1 MKSNVIMTRPLGK
14 FEVYQRTR
22 DGMFNATS
30 LLAQWNKA
38 KNSNKRIQDFFENQN
53 TKDFIE
59 ALMEEENLKVP
70 NLAYLKTRGK
80 YNGGTWM
87 HPYLFVKFAMWLN
100 PRFEVKVVKF
110 VYDQLIEYRHHAGDN
125 YNVLARSIAALPDVD
140 YSQVARHP
148 EHGIAESASGV
159 GRPATQTGFLGR
171 YGVYP
176 DVPRS
181 DELHAENLQ
190 SSTCKILRGN
200 ENAKR
205 RIRGLSEFECTG
217 PLRV

>member
-1 MKSNVIMTRPLGK
+1 MTRPLGK

-80 YNGGTWM
+80 WCSGGMVDARRIDVIGTRADSR
-87 HPYLFVKFAMWLN
+87 LTARC
-100 PRFEVKVVKF
+100 RFESC
-110 VYDQLIEYRHHAGDN
+110 LHHND
-125 YNVLARSIAALPDVD
+125 S
-140 YSQVARHP
+140 HP
-148 EHGIAESASGV
+148 Q
-159 GRPATQTGFLGR
+159 R
-171 YGVYP
+171 
-176 DVPRS
+176 
-181 DELHAENLQ
+181 
-190 SSTCKILRGN
+190 
-200 ENAKR
+200 
-205 RIRGLSEFECTG
+205 
-217 PLRV
+217 

>member
-1 MKSNVIMTRPLGK
+1 MTRPLGK

-70 NLAYLKTRGK
+70 NLAYLKKRGK

-87 HPYLFVKFAMWLN
+87 QKGCLDICLVMNCLWL
-100 PRFEVKVVKF
+100 VT
-110 VYDQLIEYRHHAGDN
+110 
-125 YNVLARSIAALPDVD
+125 AA
-140 YSQVARHP
+140 S
-148 EHGIAESASGV
+148 
-159 GRPATQTGFLGR
+159 
-171 YGVYP
+171 
-176 DVPRS
+176 
-181 DELHAENLQ
+181 
-190 SSTCKILRGN
+190 
-200 ENAKR
+200 
-205 RIRGLSEFECTG
+205 
-217 PLRV
+217 